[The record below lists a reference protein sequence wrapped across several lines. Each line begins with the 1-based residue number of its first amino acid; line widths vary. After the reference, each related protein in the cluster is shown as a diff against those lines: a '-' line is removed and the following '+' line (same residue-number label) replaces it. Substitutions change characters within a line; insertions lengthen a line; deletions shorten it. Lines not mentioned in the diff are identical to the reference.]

1 MSKFYTQDCLIY
13 CVFLSKEFQL
23 KFFIETSAHRFLN
36 VLSTN
41 SKEFT
46 TYKPNLRTW
55 LQPTLSPLS
64 LCFPSQYKIYITF
77 SKTKP
82 IGMSQNNDDITTNDI
97 HLYLLYLRKNLFI
110 LGIYIDWVHSTHYWY
125 SVNEYNNGYIL
136 ST

>member
-46 TYKPNLRTW
+46 TYKSNLHSKEFTTYKPNLRTW

-64 LCFPSQYKIYITF
+64 LCFPSQYKIYMIF
-77 SKTKP
+77 S
-82 IGMSQNNDDITTNDI
+82 SLTTSFCSKSNDI
-97 HLYLLYLRKNLFI
+97 QNHLTNCHLI
-110 LGIYIDWVHSTHYWY
+110 TYWCINALIAKLHI
-125 SVNEYNNGYIL
+125 VTL
-136 ST
+136 S